1 MNIIKW
7 YKMKKM
13 KSSKESKIKERKF
26 LVSKMT
32 VEWFSEMKEL
42 NKIKKRRWADD
53 EVIWN
58 KEIKLPST

>member
-42 NKIKKRRWADD
+42 NKIKKRRWA
-53 EVIWN
+53 ENEAILN
-58 KEIKLPST
+58 KERKLSST